1 MRRPAS
7 SALPS
12 YADGRRTAPVAS
24 STTGVATPTQR
35 WHTRWWLL
43 FYVVLGCY
51 AFTVLGSFVVGW
63 TPKSS
68 TQQLQ
73 QQTGVATEQRVL
85 QNHQKIVEEGPIRV
99 ETTAKDP
106 NEPEEG
112 WPVQELDGEVEA
124 IADAKVRE
132 LEQEQGQDGAGAI
145 DARED
150 EHAEAAPE
158 LIAEPASADKITDAL
173 GSTDP
178 PAIDQTIAPTSTPTA
193 TNPIVSETQNPPK
206 KDVEIPTRHNDMVLL
221 AAPLEKEGEITGQ
234 PGDTKG
240 SGDKET
246 SGIDILQDPNEA
258 EAEMQAPLEKWE
270 VEDSGKNETPQ
281 PVITPMIDETRPPVR
296 RSDEFHKALDLVYP
310 IETKP
315 PNPYFHV
322 FPVSKNSPQD
332 DAAIVSSLRN
342 NAPDRDSWSVEG
354 YQHELDRLEGI
365 KREANEETERL
376 KRLVGATDKLISEEK
391 DRLEDKR
398 AASTLDIRTHQP
410 RKIRNNL
417 KCMGWR
423 QTGQCDPYG
432 KREPSS
438 DLACNQIAQGGVS
451 GYCEVLDQDTGELFR
466 VMQLNCSS
474 VRNHV
479 VFSCAEAPDFANYG
493 LMSQGVYENAL
504 AQNASDPAKLL
515 GNNGSGNGIVMVVYP
530 KLLSSVFASISVLRS
545 YNCTLP
551 IELWISQPEVV
562 RTPSMRQTLDMLQQR
577 FSNVTVET
585 IIDPTIA
592 GFSTKIHAVQH
603 SKFENVLFLDADNVP
618 VRDPTFLFESKEF
631 REHGAIFWPD
641 FWHPEKTIFNIQ
653 RESLLWELVDL
664 PFVDM
669 FEQESGQILINRKRA
684 AIAMEVLMFYA
695 YHRPSHF
702 ERLVL
707 AHGDKDLF
715 RLAWMKTRTPF
726 YMMPFPPA
734 SAGTERGT
742 YKKQFCGMT
751 MVQFDVE
758 GNVLFLH
765 RNAKKLDGKVDKLDP
780 MYWTHLQSFKWEQ
793 EVSAGD
799 EDIVFPAN
807 RTAVERMMSYEDI
820 KKKYQIGIQPSGV
833 LFKEF
838 ESCYGAESNVVGNY
852 NLTKFEDLPFANLE
866 KQLIDYAHE
875 AAILMA
881 RVQGRMGVPH

>member
-12 YADGRRTAPVAS
+12 YAPDGRRAS
-24 STTGVATPTQR
+24 SMTSAAGIATATAAPTQR
-35 WHTRWWLL
+35 WHTRWWVL

-51 AFTVLGSFVVGW
+51 AISVLGSFIVGLEPEPP
-63 TPKSS
+63 TH
-68 TQQLQ
+68 QDGIHEQ
-73 QQTGVATEQRVL
+73 QRVL
-85 QNHQKIVEEGPIRV
+85 HHQKVVETGPIKV
-99 ETTAKDP
+99 ETAAKDP
-106 NEPEEG
+106 SEPEEG
-112 WPVQELDGEVEA
+112 WPVQESEREDA
-124 IADAKVRE
+124 ADAEQGEIPGE
-132 LEQEQGQDGAGAI
+132 LEQEQEAAGEI
-145 DARED
+145 GARED
-150 EHAEAAPE
+150 EHAEAAPDKVAAPIGTE
-158 LIAEPASADKITDAL
+158 SPTEAPTTTALSSITASTGPAS
-173 GSTDP
+173 
-178 PAIDQTIAPTSTPTA
+178 TIPSA
-193 TNPIVSETQNPPK
+193 VETQTALMN
-206 KDVEIPTRHNDMVLL
+206 PTRQNDVVLL
-221 AAPLEKEGEITGQ
+221 AATQEEEEKKELNGE
-234 PGDTKG
+234 PDDRKAVRG
-240 SGDKET
+240 SNDGT
-246 SGIDILQDPNEA
+246 SKDHNEA
-258 EAEMQAPLEKWE
+258 EADIQAPQEKWE
-270 VEDSGKNETPQ
+270 VEDSGTNDAAETPG
-281 PVITPMIDETRPPVR
+281 PLVTPTSDETQPPVR
-296 RSDEFHKALDLVYP
+296 RSDEFYKALDLVYP
-310 IETKP
+310 YETKP

-322 FPVSKNSPQD
+322 FPVSKNLPGD
-332 DAAIVSSLRN
+332 DTALVSGLRN
-342 NAPDRDSWSVEG
+342 NAADRDSWSVEG

-376 KRLVGATDKLISEEK
+376 KRLVAAADKLISEEK

-398 AASTLDIRTHQP
+398 AASTLDIRRHQP
-410 RKIRNNL
+410 RKIRNKL

-423 QTGQCDPYG
+423 QTGQCNPYG
-432 KREPSS
+432 KREPNS

-451 GYCEVLDQDTGELFR
+451 GYCEVLDEDSGELFR

-474 VRNHV
+474 VRDHV
-479 VFSCAEAPDFANYG
+479 VFSCAEAADFANFG
-493 LMSQGVYENAL
+493 LLAQGVYENAL
-504 AQNASDPAKLL
+504 AQNTSDPSKLL
-515 GNNGSGNGIVMVVYP
+515 GNNGRGNGIVMVVYP
-530 KLLSSVFASISVLRS
+530 KLLSSVFASISILRS

-562 RTPSMRQTLDMLQQR
+562 RTPSMRTTLEMLQQR

-618 VRDPTFLFESKEF
+618 VRDPTFLFETQEF
-631 REHGAIFWPD
+631 RQHGAIFWPD

-669 FEQESGQILINRKRA
+669 FEQESGQILIDRRRA
-684 AIAMEVLMFYA
+684 AIALEVLMFFA

-715 RLAWMKTRTPF
+715 RLAWMKTQTPF

-751 MVQFDVE
+751 MVQFDVD

-765 RNAKKLDGKVDKLDP
+765 RNAKKLDGKVDKLDSK
-780 MYWTHLQSFKWEQ
+780 YWTHLQSFKWEQ
-793 EVSAGD
+793 DVSVGD
-799 EDIVFPAN
+799 GEEIMFPAN
-807 RTAVERMMSYEDI
+807 RTAVQRMMSYQDI
-820 KKKYQIGIQPSGV
+820 KQKYQIGIQPSGP

-838 ESCYGAESNVVGNY
+838 ETCYGAEPNVVSNY

-866 KQLIDYAHE
+866 QQLVDYAHE
-875 AAILMA
+875 GALLMA
-881 RVQGRMGVPH
+881 QAQGRMGV